1 MTDLHRRRHRA
12 LSPGIP
18 FVNMQIGATDRRTKN
33 TNQDVELAHRRNR
46 HFLQPKP
53 RTTLSFHQRL
63 HRPHRM
69 KYLLRSGTIVCRKF
83 FASWPGGV
91 RPSCI
96 RGTPVYSVQVRLLAL
111 DPALRNCGYA
121 ILEKEGSKVR
131 AIHYGVIRNKVQL
144 SMPGCLVEIHR
155 QIEELIR
162 LHAPEECAVEGLIY
176 VQNTRTAITLG
187 AARGSALLAAAQH
200 GLPIYEYPPR
210 RVKQAVVGRGAA
222 QKAQIAF
229 MVRTLLGL
237 VETPDA
243 DAADALAI
251 GLTHFQMHS
260 SPLATLRG
268 NRPL

>member
-1 MTDLHRRRHRA
+1 MAISTIVGRKYSASSVRAGDLP
-12 LSPGIP
+12 S
-18 FVNMQIGATDRRTKN
+18 
-33 TNQDVELAHRRNR
+33 
-46 HFLQPKP
+46 
-53 RTTLSFHQRL
+53 S
-63 HRPHRM
+63 PHRT
-69 KYLLRSGTIVCRKF
+69 S
-83 FASWPGGV
+83 
-91 RPSCI
+91 
-96 RGTPVYSVQVRLLAL
+96 VYWKDVRLLAL
-111 DPALRNCGYA
+111 DPALRTSGYA
-121 ILEKEGSKVR
+121 ILEKEGSKMR
-131 AIHYGVIRNKVQL
+131 AISYGVVRNKAQL

-162 LHAPEECAVEGLIY
+162 VYSPEECAVEGLIY

-222 QKAQIAF
+222 QKAQIGY

-237 VETPDA
+237 TETPEA

-260 SPLATLRG
+260 SSLAVLRA